1 VSKIDPSYTLS
12 KHRIDLDQETRLSA
26 TAEDVAYWLAP
37 ADAKLRE
44 AYEAR
49 CAEAGTPPEPPGAA
63 PLAVSASFGT
73 SSEYSN
79 PNPNPNPNPKPN
91 PIPNP
96 NPNPNPNPITI

>member
-1 VSKIDPSYTLS
+1 MSKIDPSYTLS

-73 SSEYSN
+73 ISEYFFLTMRLLHVGLLTSFSVLEQM
-79 PNPNPNPNPKPN
+79 PEPYPYP
-91 PIPNP
+91 
-96 NPNPNPNPITI
+96 

>member
-49 CAEAGTPPEPPGAA
+49 CAEAGT
-63 PLAVSASFGT
+63 
-73 SSEYSN
+73 
-79 PNPNPNPNPKPN
+79 
-91 PIPNP
+91 
-96 NPNPNPNPITI
+96 